1 MKQKTVFFVLLL
13 GIFSFIPASY
23 VSGATYIAE
32 PVLIS
37 QPAYFGNSFY
47 MYRPSDTP
55 AGSLLQVNPYGNVA
69 FQNPQNLQQQQQQFY
84 SSAPQ
89 RVVPPQSTHVSVPQ
103 ISLQGPSWL
112 VDRNFM
118 MVSAW
123 KGLVDRM
130 GILYKPKLPLAWKGE
145 APQAIFVWT
154 GKSWWQMHCKN
165 GETPQETLQ
174 RNMFAL
180 AKLSK
185 EHQASW
191 SPEDAGFL
199 ANQAALWGYYWMGY
213 VLPESR

>member
-1 MKQKTVFFVLLL
+1 MKRKSALFVLLL
-13 GIFSFIPASY
+13 GIFLLIPAS
-23 VSGATYIAE
+23 STLCATYIAE

-47 MYRPSDTP
+47 MYRPSDVP
-55 AGSLLQVNPYGNVA
+55 AGALIQVDPLGNVA
-69 FQNPQNLQQQQQQFY
+69 LQNSQSFPQ
-84 SSAPQ
+84 PQ
-89 RVVPPQSTHVSVPQ
+89 LHQGVPQ
-103 ISLQGPSWL
+103 KFEPSQNSFISAAQIPIEGPSWI

-154 GKSWWQMHCKN
+154 GRSWWQMHCKN
-165 GETPQETLQ
+165 GETPQEVLQ

>member
-1 MKQKTVFFVLLL
+1 MKQKSVFFILLL
-13 GIFSFIPASY
+13 GIFSFIPASCLL
-23 VSGATYIAE
+23 GATYIAE

-37 QPAYFGNSFY
+37 QPAYFGSSFY

-55 AGSLLQVNPYGNVA
+55 AGSLLQVDPHGNVI
-69 FQNPQNLQQQQQQFY
+69 FQNSYNSQQQQFHP
-84 SSAPQ
+84 STPQ
-89 RVVPPQSTHVSVPQ
+89 RVAPPQHAHVPVPQ
-103 ISLQGPSWL
+103 ISPEGPSWIA
-112 VDRNFM
+112 DRNFM

-213 VLPESR
+213 VLPDSQ